1 MIKLKKILNGIGNEK
16 DFVFVSIGANDGI
29 FVDEIFQSNLLNIN
43 WSGIFVE
50 PVKERFDLLVENYKS
65 HYPNNKF
72 QYENSAIHIESGDD
86 FLITYVDDDS
96 RGLCSFF
103 RVENEFSE
111 RIPVKKITFL
121 DLIKKYNIKKINF
134 LKIDCEGMDS
144 EIILQSLDNNI
155 IPDLI
160 LFENINLP
168 KMNEKVRNFDN
179 LVKRLD
185 DFDNLIILDDTPEFQ
200 YEESNK
206 LLIKKDLLKYV

>member
-50 PVKERFDLLVENYKS
+50 PVKEKFDLLVENYKF

-86 FLITYVDDDS
+86 FLITQVDDDS

-168 KMNEKVRNFDN
+168 ILNEKVRNFDN

-185 DFDNLIILDDTPEFQ
+185 DFDNLIILDDIPEFQ